1 MIERSAEIIFHFD
14 GEKYSGYEGESISAA
29 LLRAGVTNIR
39 TAACGGA
46 RGMFCGMGVCQE
58 CVVEVDGKKV
68 ESCRTEITKN
78 LKVTRAN
85 YV

>member
-1 MIERSAEIIFHFD
+1 MIERSAEITFYFD
-14 GEKYSGYEGESISAA
+14 GKQYSGYEGESISAA

-39 TAACGGA
+39 TPAFGGS
-46 RGMFCGMGVCQE
+46 RGIFCGMGVCQE
-58 CVVEVDGKKV
+58 CVVEVDGKKQ
-68 ESCRTEITKN
+68 ESCRTGITQG